1 MDFETEINNIADM
14 VTERKTLVKTEEAT
28 KMTFII
34 PFLKALGYD
43 VYNSSIVVP
52 EYTADVGIK
61 KGEKV
66 DYAIFKDETPFIL
79 IEAKNH
85 SENLDNHGS
94 QLIRYF
100 NAVPSIRFAILTNG
114 IEYRFFTDIEQP
126 NIMDTLPFLV
136 INLENLRPRDL
147 KDLKRFIYAE
157 LDIDD
162 ILGIAKEKKYYR
174 SIQEIFKI
182 EVNNPSDEFVVFF
195 AKQLTNRRMTNAIVE
210 EFRAYIK
217 KSFKEIINDLAY
229 EKISSIKNNLQNLN
243 DDEVDSKDES
253 DDEIIT
259 TQEELQG
266 LYIVKSILGGIGAD
280 LEQIQYKDT
289 KSYFGVNFKGMVT
302 KWICRLM
309 LNDNKKSITFP
320 DGTTQKLN
328 AIEEIYSLK
337 DKIIESYQARQK

>member
-1 MDFETEINNIADM
+1 M
-14 VTERKTLVKTEEAT
+14 
-28 KMTFII
+28 
-34 PFLKALGYD
+34 
-43 VYNSSIVVP
+43 
-52 EYTADVGIK
+52 
-61 KGEKV
+61 
-66 DYAIFKDETPFIL
+66 
-79 IEAKNH
+79 
-85 SENLDNHGS
+85 
-94 QLIRYF
+94 
-100 NAVPSIRFAILTNG
+100 
-114 IEYRFFTDIEQP
+114 
-126 NIMDTLPFLV
+126 V

-157 LDIDD
+157 LNIDD

-210 EFRAYIK
+210 EFRAY
-217 KSFKEIINDLAY
+217 LAY

-266 LYIVKSILGGIGAD
+266 FYIVKSILGGIGAD

-337 DKIIESYQARQK
+337 DKIIESYQVRQK

>member
-14 VTERKTLVKTEEAT
+14 ISERKSLVKTEEAT

-34 PFLKALGYD
+34 PVLKALGYD
-43 VYNSSIVVP
+43 VYNPSIVVP

-85 SENLDNHGS
+85 SENLDNHDN

-100 NAVPSIRFAILTNG
+100 NAVPSIKFAILTNG

-126 NIMDTLPFLV
+126 NIMDKLPFLV
-136 INLENLRPRDL
+136 VNLENLRPRDL

-157 LDIDD
+157 LNIDD
-162 ILGIAKEKKYYR
+162 ILDIAKEKKYYR
-174 SIQEIFKI
+174 SIQDIFKAEI
-182 EVNNPSDEFVVFF
+182 NEPSDEFVVFF
-195 AKQLTNRRMTNAIVE
+195 AKQLTERRMTSAVLE
-210 EFRAYIK
+210 EFRAYVK

-229 EKISSIKNNLQNLN
+229 EKISSIKNNLQSLN
-243 DDEVDSKDES
+243 DDETSTQDEG

-266 LYIVKSILGGIGAD
+266 FYIVKSILCGVGAD

-289 KSYFGVNFKGMVT
+289 KSYFGINFKGMVT

-309 LNDNKKSITFP
+309 FNDNKKSITFP
-320 DGTTQKLN
+320 DGTTHKLKSVD
-328 AIEEIYSLK
+328 EIYDFK
-337 DKIIESYQARQK
+337 DKIIESYQARQ